1 MHGVC
6 HRSGTD
12 SKCEGFHN
20 QKRSYIRM
28 KVMAIDPD
36 TLLLQEDYDPERLAE
51 AIIDRHYASLHYLAY
66 SILGDADAADDAV
79 QETIIRALGQI
90 ERYRPGSNMKAW
102 LSAIVVN
109 KSKDMIRRRKVR
121 RRLRSGLAW
130 ISRGEPPGNMPEEEV
145 GRNESQTEL
154 WSIVNQLGEKHRL
167 PIILRYVHKLSVRE
181 ISEILGI
188 REGTV
193 NSRLFY
199 GCQKLGQKLAIND
212 IEDLV
217 TEFLNE

>member
-1 MHGVC
+1 
-6 HRSGTD
+6 
-12 SKCEGFHN
+12 
-20 QKRSYIRM
+20 
-28 KVMAIDPD
+28 MAVDPD
-36 TLLLQEDYDPERLAE
+36 KLLLQEDYDPERLAE
-51 AIIDRHYASLHYLAY
+51 SIIDRHYASLHYLAY
-66 SILGDADAADDAV
+66 SILGDADEADDAV

-90 ERYRPGSNMKAW
+90 ERYQPGSNMKAW

-121 RRLRSGLAW
+121 RRIRSGLAW
-130 ISRGEPPGNMPEEEV
+130 ISRGEPPDNTPEQEV
-145 GRNESQTEL
+145 VKNEAQADL
-154 WSIVNQLGEKHRL
+154 WSLVNQLGEKHRL

-199 GCQKLGQKLAIND
+199 GCQKLGQKMVFDDFA
-212 IEDLV
+212 DLV
-217 TEFLNE
+217 TEFLDE